1 MEADE
6 IKRRMPAII
15 AGEVAAINR
24 TFQGRELI
32 ARTRAALTV
41 VAGRSYVSYELE
53 TGKGVLPQDVEK
65 LLPKLTEAL
74 FRLRNQGGK
83 TRHVVNLRL
92 RYQPLALEINHPFP
106 APLDWHKA
114 QTALDPHSM
123 LTGRNYSGGEPTDD
137 VLSFD
142 DTPHVL
148 IAGTTGSGKSTLLR
162 MMIATLALNTDPDL
176 LRLYLVDLKNEDLLP
191 FRRLP
196 HVETTA
202 ITRAQAMDVVRYMH
216 AEKNRRVLE
225 GKAQGPRVVLVVD
238 ELAQIADK
246 STLLLLDETL
256 AVARSK
262 RINAIFATQKPT
274 VDVVGRLGKA
284 NLTTRLVGRV
294 TTSDESTT
302 AAGRGETGAHLLP
315 GRGAFLR
322 IEGADVTR
330 LQAYWLDDAG
340 TEAMVD
346 AAVQRW
352 GKRAVSSGY
361 RGGEQVV
368 RTGATTGEQV
378 VRNGGEAPVTLV
390 TPPIVAQEWGAWGE
404 NAPAIASPVSV
415 PRLPVAVAARPAP
428 ELMPQTT
435 YPLGRTRE
443 LTPAEVATVRRLKA
457 EGLSGNAICER
468 IFGPKN
474 TQRLDIIRRALEGG
488 AA

>member
-1 MEADE
+1 MNIEAEE
-6 IKRRMPAII
+6 IRRRMPAII

-24 TFQGRELI
+24 TFQGR
-32 ARTRAALTV
+32 ALDAGTKPAWTV
-41 VAGRSYVSYELE
+41 VAGRSYIAYGLRL
-53 TGKGVLPQDVEK
+53 GGAVLPQDVEK

-74 FRLRNQGGK
+74 SALRRRPTDVRLRRK
-83 TRHVVNLRL
+83 
-92 RYQPLALEINHPFP
+92 PLALEVAHPFP

-114 QTALDPHSM
+114 QTALQPDTM

-137 VLSFD
+137 TLCFD

-162 MMIATLALNTDPDL
+162 MMIATLALNTSPDA

-294 TTSDESTT
+294 TTSDEAAT

-340 TEAMVD
+340 TEALVD

-352 GKRAVSSGY
+352 GRSGY
-361 RGGEQVV
+361 M
-368 RTGATTGEQV
+368 
-378 VRNGGEAPVTLV
+378 PVTKTVLPEV
-390 TPPIVAQEWGAWGE
+390 DTPVSTGYNRQNGAFL
-404 NAPAIASPVSV
+404 PVSV
-415 PRLPVAVAARPAP
+415 QKTAPRAVTGSAVSVSFPLPTNRPPSPVEAQALRLLFEQTGSKNAVIRQA
-428 ELMPQTT
+428 
-435 YPLGRTRE
+435 YGSKNGVILGY
-443 LTPAEVATVRRLKA
+443 V
-457 EGLSGNAICER
+457 N
-468 IFGPKN
+468 
-474 TQRLDIIRRALEGG
+474 QALNEGG
-488 AA
+488 TA

>member
-1 MEADE
+1 MELEADE
-6 IKRRMPAII
+6 IRRRMPAII
-15 AGEVAAINR
+15 AGEVNAINR
-24 TFQGRELI
+24 TFAGRSLD
-32 ARTRAALTV
+32 AGTRAAWTV
-41 VAGRSYVSYELE
+41 VAGRSYIAYGLRL
-53 TGKGVLPQDVEK
+53 GGAVLPQDVEK

-74 FRLRNQGGK
+74 SALRRRPTDVRLRRK
-83 TRHVVNLRL
+83 
-92 RYQPLALEINHPFP
+92 PLALEVAHPFP
-106 APLDWHKA
+106 APLDWNKA
-114 QTALDPHSM
+114 RTLLRPDTM
-123 LTGRNYSGGEPTDD
+123 LTGRNYSGGEPCDD
-137 VLSFD
+137 VLAFD

-202 ITRAQAMDVVRYMH
+202 ITRAQAMDVVRFMH

-294 TTSDESTT
+294 TTSDEATT

-315 GRGAFLR
+315 GKGAFLR

-330 LQAYWLDDAG
+330 LQAYWLDDDG

-352 GKRAVSSGY
+352 GRSGAPVHRQMVQTLVHTGADGGAPAGIAVDWSVRAEKEAPRSSG
-361 RGGEQVV
+361 
-368 RTGATTGEQV
+368 
-378 VRNGGEAPVTLV
+378 APVQFPLPRNR
-390 TPPIVAQEWGAWGE
+390 PP
-404 NAPAIASPVSV
+404 
-415 PRLPVAVAARPAP
+415 
-428 ELMPQTT
+428 
-435 YPLGRTRE
+435 
-443 LTPAEVATVRRLKA
+443 TPAEALALRELYAKTGSQNQTVLTAYGTKSQLLVAYVK
-457 EGLSGNAICER
+457 
-468 IFGPKN
+468 
-474 TQRLDIIRRALEGG
+474 QALEGG

>member
-1 MEADE
+1 MIEADE
-6 IKRRMPAII
+6 IRRRMPAII

-24 TFQGRELI
+24 TFAGTRPGRTPPAE
-32 ARTRAALTV
+32 TRCNWTF
-41 VAGRSYVSYELE
+41 VAGRAFIAYGLRLDS
-53 TGKGVLPQDVEK
+53 TVLPQDIEK
-65 LLPKLTEAL
+65 LLPKLSEAMSAL
-74 FRLRNQGGK
+74 RRRPTDVRLRRK
-83 TRHVVNLRL
+83 
-92 RYQPLALEINHPFP
+92 PLALEVAHPFP

-114 QTALDPHSM
+114 RTALSADTM

-137 VLSFD
+137 TLCFD

-162 MMIATLALNTDPDL
+162 MMIATLALNTPPDA

-216 AEKNRRVLE
+216 AEKNRRVME
-225 GKAQGPRVVLVVD
+225 GKTSGPRVVLVID

-246 STLLLLDETL
+246 STVQLLDDAL

-294 TTSDESTT
+294 TTADESTT

-315 GRGAFLR
+315 GKGAFLR
-322 IEGADVTR
+322 VEGADVTR

-340 TEAMVD
+340 TEALVD

-352 GKRAVSSGY
+352 GQRAVQAVHQSEPA
-361 RGGEQVV
+361 GGADAV
-368 RTGATTGEQV
+368 RTGAYTGAPAKIAI
-378 VRNGGEAPVTLV
+378 VRAVQPEKQPISRTGAPVRFPLPRNRPP
-390 TPPIVAQEWGAWGE
+390 TPEE
-404 NAPAIASPVSV
+404 
-415 PRLPVAVAARPAP
+415 AAALR
-428 ELMPQTT
+428 EL
-435 YPLGRTRE
+435 YGRTGSQNQ
-443 LTPAEVATVRRLKA
+443 TVITAYGTKSQLLVSYVKQ
-457 EGLSGNAICER
+457 AI
-468 IFGPKN
+468 
-474 TQRLDIIRRALEGG
+474 EGG

>member
-1 MEADE
+1 MALEADE
-6 IKRRMPAII
+6 IRRRMPAII
-15 AGEVAAINR
+15 AGEVGAINR
-24 TFQGRELI
+24 TFQGRNLE
-32 ARTRAALTV
+32 AGTRAAWTV
-41 VAGRSYVSYELE
+41 VAGRAYVSYGLRL
-53 TGKGVLPQDVEK
+53 GGSVLPQDVAK
-65 LLPKLTEAL
+65 LLSKLSEAMSA
-74 FRLRNQGGK
+74 LRHRPTN
-83 TRHVVNLRL
+83 VRL
-92 RYQPLALEINHPFP
+92 RYKPLALEVEHPFP

-114 QTALDPHSM
+114 RTLLRPDAM
-123 LTGRNYSGGEPTDD
+123 LTGRNYSGGEPCDD

-262 RINAIFATQKPT
+262 RLNAIFATQKPT

-294 TTSDESTT
+294 TTSDEATT

-315 GRGAFLR
+315 GKGAFLR

-330 LQAYWLDDAG
+330 LQAYWLDDDG

-352 GKRAVSSGY
+352 GTRARVPVHQYDAGDISAPYQPVQQRDISG
-361 RGGEQVV
+361 GTSGTGTVQAVQVV
-368 RTGATTGEQV
+368 RSV
-378 VRNGGEAPVTLV
+378 PVTQAASW
-390 TPPIVAQEWGAWGE
+390 PIPE
-404 NAPAIASPVSV
+404 
-415 PRLPVAVAARPAP
+415 RP
-428 ELMPQTT
+428 
-435 YPLGRTRE
+435 
-443 LTPAEVATVRRLKA
+443 LTAAEVAAVRRMHANGASKNKILDVVYGGKT
-457 EGLSGNAICER
+457 
-468 IFGPKN
+468 PK
-474 TQRLDIIRRALEGG
+474 RFAWVSEALNEGG
-488 AA
+488 A

>member
-1 MEADE
+1 MIIEAEE
-6 IKRRMPAII
+6 IRRRMPAII

-24 TFQGRELI
+24 TFQGRNLD
-32 ARTRAALTV
+32 AGTRAAWTV
-41 VAGRSYVSYELE
+41 VAGRSYIAYGLRL
-53 TGKGVLPQDVEK
+53 GGAVLPQDVEK

-74 FRLRNQGGK
+74 SALRHRPTDVRLRRK
-83 TRHVVNLRL
+83 
-92 RYQPLALEINHPFP
+92 PLALEVAHPFP
-106 APLDWHKA
+106 APLDWQRA
-114 QTALDPHSM
+114 QTRLQPDTM
-123 LTGRNYSGGEPTDD
+123 LTGRNYSGGEPCDD
-137 VLSFD
+137 VLRFD

-162 MMIATLALNTDPDL
+162 MMIATLALNTSPDA

-191 FRRLP
+191 FARLP

-202 ITRAQAMDVVRYMH
+202 ITRAQAMDVVRFMH

-225 GKAQGPRVVLVVD
+225 GKAHGPRCVLVID

-262 RINAIFATQKPT
+262 RLNAIFATQKPT

-294 TTSDESTT
+294 TTADEATT

-315 GRGAFLR
+315 GKGAFLR

-340 TEAMVD
+340 TESLVD
-346 AAVQRW
+346 AAVSRW
-352 GKRAVSSGY
+352 GWQAVSAGY
-361 RGGEQVV
+361 RGGEQAV
-368 RTGATTGEQV
+368 RTGATTGEQA
-378 VRNGGEAPVTLV
+378 VRNGGHTGEAPVTPGV
-390 TPPIVAQEWGAWGE
+390 WAQEWPVRGE
-404 NAPAIASPVSV
+404 NAPAVASPVSA
-415 PRLPVAVAARPAP
+415 PRMAVAVAARPAP
-428 ELMPQTT
+428 ELLPNAV
-435 YPLGRTRE
+435 YPLGKTRE
-443 LTPAEVATVRRLKA
+443 LTPVEVATVRRWRA
-457 EGLSGNAICER
+457 EGVSGNVICER

-474 TQRLDIIRRALEGG
+474 AQRLEIIRRAIEGG

>member
-1 MEADE
+1 MSIEADE
-6 IKRRMPAII
+6 IRRRMPAII

-24 TFQGRELI
+24 TFQGRNLDVG
-32 ARTRAALTV
+32 TRAAWTV
-41 VAGRSYVSYELE
+41 VAGRSYIAYGLRL
-53 TGKGVLPQDVEK
+53 GGAVLPQDVDK
-65 LLPKLTEAL
+65 LLPKLSEAMSAL
-74 FRLRNQGGK
+74 RRRPTDVRLRRK
-83 TRHVVNLRL
+83 
-92 RYQPLALEINHPFP
+92 PLALEVPHPFP
-106 APLDWHKA
+106 APLDWQRA
-114 QTALDPHSM
+114 RTALDADTM
-123 LTGRNYSGGEPTDD
+123 LTGRNYSGGEPVDD
-137 VLSFD
+137 VLRFD

-162 MMIATLALNTDPDL
+162 MMIATLALNTSPDL
-176 LRLYLVDLKNEDLLP
+176 CRMYLVDLKNEDLLP

-294 TTSDESTT
+294 TTTDEATT

-315 GRGAFLR
+315 GNGAFLR
-322 IEGADVTR
+322 IEGPTATR

-340 TEAMVD
+340 TESLVD
-346 AAVQRW
+346 AAVARW
-352 GKRAVSSGY
+352 GRRAVSAGY
-361 RGGEQVV
+361 RGGEQAV
-368 RTGATTGEQV
+368 RGGATSGEQA
-378 VRNGGEAPVTLV
+378 VRNGGHTGEAPVTPGV
-390 TPPIVAQEWGAWGE
+390 WAQEWPVRGE
-404 NAPAIASPVSV
+404 NAPAVASPVSA
-415 PRLPVAVAARPAP
+415 PRMAVAVAARPAP
-428 ELMPQTT
+428 ELLPNAV
-435 YPLGRTRE
+435 YPLGKTRE
-443 LTPAEVATVRRLKA
+443 LTPAEIATVRRWRA
-457 EGLSGNAICER
+457 EGLSGNVICER

-474 TQRLDIIRRALEGG
+474 AQRLEIIRRAIEGG